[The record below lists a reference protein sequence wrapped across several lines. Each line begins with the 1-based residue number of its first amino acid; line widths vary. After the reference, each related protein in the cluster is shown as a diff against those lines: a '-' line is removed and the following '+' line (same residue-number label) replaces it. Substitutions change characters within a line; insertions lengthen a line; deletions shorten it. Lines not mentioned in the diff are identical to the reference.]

1 VVSWIAEGRTPS
13 SLDRGVSEP
22 KSRRKVIL
30 VKDSIQRVRKD
41 KGERGTIETEM
52 KAENRKNTCMVIPMQ
67 VPEELITGSQKAF
80 LLLRIESD
88 PFV

>member
-1 VVSWIAEGRTPS
+1 MLIFAS
-13 SLDRGVSEP
+13 
-22 KSRRKVIL
+22 KSASCQGKCICSFQG
-30 VKDSIQRVRKD
+30 DHRVRKD